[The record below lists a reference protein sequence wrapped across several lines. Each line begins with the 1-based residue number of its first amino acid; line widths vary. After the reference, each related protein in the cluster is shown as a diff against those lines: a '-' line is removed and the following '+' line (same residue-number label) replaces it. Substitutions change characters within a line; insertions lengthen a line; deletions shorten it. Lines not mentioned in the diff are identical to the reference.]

1 MSLDKTL
8 KDLEKDREK
17 KVKKAEK
24 ESNFVEG
31 IWLKP
36 LENNKFRMVK
46 VHVEFYPKTTW
57 YVTNLKED
65 NKEIDPE
72 TRRLLTQEEWDSFKD
87 MFN

>member
-1 MSLDKTL
+1 
-8 KDLEKDREK
+8 
-17 KVKKAEK
+17 
-24 ESNFVEG
+24 
-31 IWLKP
+31 
-36 LENNKFRMVK
+36 MVK

>member
-31 IWLKP
+31 I
-36 LENNKFRMVK
+36 
-46 VHVEFYPKTTW
+46 
-57 YVTNLKED
+57 
-65 NKEIDPE
+65 
-72 TRRLLTQEEWDSFKD
+72 
-87 MFN
+87 